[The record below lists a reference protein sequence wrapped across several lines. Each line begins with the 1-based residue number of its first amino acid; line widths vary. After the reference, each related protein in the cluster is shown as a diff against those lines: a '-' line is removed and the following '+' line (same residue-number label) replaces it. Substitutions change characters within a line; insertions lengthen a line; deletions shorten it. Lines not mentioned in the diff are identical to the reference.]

1 MDFHIDDLN
10 GKEIKAL
17 LREHLDDM
25 FSHTPPESVHALD
38 LKSLQASNITFWSG
52 WKEGNLAGCGALKEL
67 DKSHGEI
74 KSMRTS
80 RSHLR
85 QGVAAKLLNHIL
97 SEAKKRS
104 YSRIS
109 LETGSMDVFIPAQK
123 LYKKFGFKECAP
135 FDGYKEDPNSMFM
148 TKYI

>member
-25 FSHTPPESVHALD
+25 FFHTPPESVHALD
-38 LKSLQASNITFWSG
+38 LKSLQASNITFWSV

-109 LETGSMDVFIPAQK
+109 LETGSMDAFIPAQT

>member
-25 FSHTPPESVHALD
+25 FFHTPPESVHALD
-38 LKSLQASNITFWSG
+38 LKSLQASNITFWSV